1 MTIIEAFGKRE
12 ERIEKFK
19 DILNTRIVD
28 PPIHQR
34 GTKGFV
40 RWLTDNGYFDAPASA
55 RHHGT
60 NSGDLFR
67 HSLAVASVLD
77 DYTGNLGLEW
87 QRPSSPWIVGM
98 FHDLCKMD
106 QYIADTGTGIF
117 ADGEEIHNSS
127 TAAVKWI
134 WNDKQ
139 LISGHGDKSVM
150 LLSQFIELTEEELL
164 CIRYHMGA
172 YNQEDWGRFDLAIR
186 KYPNVLYTHTA
197 DMYASKVMSI

>member
-19 DILNTRIVD
+19 DILNTRIAD
-28 PPIHQR
+28 PLGHQR
-34 GTKGFV
+34 GTKEFV

-67 HSLAVASVLD
+67 HSLAVASILD
-77 DYTGNLGLEW
+77 DYTDNLGLEW

-106 QYIADTGTGIF
+106 QYIADEKISY
-117 ADGEEIHNSS
+117 SS

-150 LLSQFIELTEEELL
+150 LLSQFINLTEEELL

-172 YNQEDWGRFDLAIR
+172 YNQEDWNGFDLAIR

-197 DMYASKVMSI
+197 DMYASKIMDI